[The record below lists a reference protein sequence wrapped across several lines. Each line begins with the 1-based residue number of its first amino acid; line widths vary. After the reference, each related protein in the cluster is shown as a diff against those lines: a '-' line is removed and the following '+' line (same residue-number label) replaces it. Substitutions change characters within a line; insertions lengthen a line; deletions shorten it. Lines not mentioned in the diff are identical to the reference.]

1 MKTKLLRKM
10 RERIISVDYSEQEKL
25 GSTGLSPVVVKFF
38 DYDNDVVMYG
48 FSKTLTGL
56 FDSYCVKHLLELMFG
71 NCWLTHRIIYRNIK
85 NKQKRRKKSF
95 KRKKRMFYKF

>member
-10 RERIISVDYSEQEKL
+10 RERIISVDYSEQEL
-25 GSTGLSPVVVKFF
+25 LRTREPSPVVVKFF
-38 DYDNDVVMYG
+38 DDDNNVMMYG
-48 FSKTLTGL
+48 FSKSSTGL

>member
-25 GSTGLSPVVVKFF
+25 RSMDPSLVVVKFF
-38 DYDNDVVMYG
+38 DYDNNVMMYG
-48 FSKTLTGL
+48 FSKSSTGL
-56 FDSYCVKHLLELMFG
+56 IDSYCFKHLLELMFG